1 MIKNRLVLI
10 DSFALIYRAFYGI
23 PMNLTHEGQHI
34 NAVYGFA
41 SAILSAIRELE
52 PEYLVACF
60 DLPKLTKRHA
70 DFVEYKAHRKP
81 MPDDLRGQISYC
93 KKVLEAM
100 NIPIMSAEGYE
111 GEDIAATIVSKVSLN
126 PKPSNLNPVETIE
139 SIIVTGDS
147 DTFQLINAQTRVY
160 SMARGASHAVMY
172 SENTVKERY
181 GLYPA
186 DFVDFKALKGDT
198 SDNIPGV
205 PGIGEKTASTIIQ
218 KYHALDSLYE
228 KIGVELEEQGI
239 ISIETQNSEIKI
251 PDENM
256 KKIAKNLEISEKV
269 LKLLITYKDQAYL
282 SRKLSQIASDAPIEF
297 NLAHSKIHDF
307 EKDNVEKIFSELG
320 FKSLIARIP
329 HSTRSNNQQ
338 ALF

>member
-70 DFVEYKAHRKP
+70 DFDQYKAHRKP

-111 GEDIAATIVSKVSLN
+111 GEDIIATAVAQVKGQKSKVERE
-126 PKPSNLNPVETIE
+126 VIE

-147 DTFQLINAQTRVY
+147 DTFQLISPVTMVY

-181 GLYPA
+181 GLFPA

-205 PGIGEKTASTIIQ
+205 PGIGEKTASSIIQ
-218 KYHALDSLYE
+218 KYHTLDSLYE

-239 ISIETQNSEIKI
+239 ISNQGQNLKLEIEI
-251 PDENM
+251 PDEKL

-269 LKLLITYKDQAYL
+269 LKLLISYKDQAYL

-307 EKDNVEKIFSELG
+307 EKDKVEKIFTELG

-329 HSTRSNNQQ
+329 HSSRTNNQQ